1 MTMHL
6 ETKSL
11 PFELRDVDDAGIFTG
26 LGSVFGNV
34 DSYGDIVEKG
44 AFADSLK
51 QRTPRM
57 LWQHDWTQPIGVWKS
72 AAETERG
79 LQMTGRLVM
88 ETQKGREAH
97 ALLKA
102 GAVDGLS
109 IGFMLPKGGWS
120 EDKDGVRRITKAEL
134 MEVSVVTFPANQ
146 EALVSGVKSRI
157 QRGELISKRELEA
170 ALRDVGFSQKQAK
183 AIVAEGWAGLNQRD
197 ADDELRELGESIS
210 QLIARMN

>member
-1 MTMHL
+1 MMTL

-11 PFELRDVDDAGIFTG
+11 PFELREVDDAGIFTG

-157 QRGELISKRELEA
+157 ERGELISKRELEA
-170 ALRDVGFSQKQAK
+170 ALRDVGFSQRQAK
-183 AIVAEGWAGLNQRD
+183 AIVAEGWAGLQQRD
-197 ADDELRELGESIS
+197 ADDDLRELSQSIS
-210 QLIARMN
+210 KLIERIN